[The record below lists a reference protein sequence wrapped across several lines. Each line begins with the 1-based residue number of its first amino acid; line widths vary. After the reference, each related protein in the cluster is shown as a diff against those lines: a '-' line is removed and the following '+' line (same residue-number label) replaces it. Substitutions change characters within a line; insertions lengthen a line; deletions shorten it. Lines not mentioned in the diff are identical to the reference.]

1 MIVVVFFLVDSLFII
16 NRLLGFTQSLTNQQ
30 QSTLGTMSAL
40 PPDDPLN
47 EGFNKLKGQSKSID
61 QRELEERIAR
71 FKGIDPAKFTV
82 PPITVYRTPDTRSD
96 IQKADDLMAALMNET
111 AIDIS
116 FESAGKTT
124 STSIEEI
131 EKRLQSLRGSCGN
144 DEKNR
149 KTTYYDSD
157 DEMDSDTECEVI
169 AKKLVEEA
177 KLPEIPDDISSS
189 KGKYS
194 GKSKQVASDDDNDE
208 VENSPWCVIC
218 NEDAVFVC
226 KDCDDDLYCLE
237 CYQ

>member
-1 MIVVVFFLVDSLFII
+1 MGKTDGFLMYE
-16 NRLLGFTQSLTNQQ
+16 R
-30 QSTLGTMSAL
+30 AL
-40 PPDDPLN
+40 PT
-47 EGFNKLKGQSKSID
+47 KLKV
-61 QRELEERIAR
+61 EERLR
-71 FKGIDPAKFTV
+71 HYEEF
-82 PPITVYRTPDTRSD
+82 
-96 IQKADDLMAALMNET
+96 IQKPDAKLLKKQSARCMDCGIPFCQSGCPLGNVIPEFNE
-111 AIDIS
+111 AVYQEHWEKAYQILIS
-116 FESAGKTT
+116 TNNFPEFTGRICPAPCESACVLGINDLPVT
-124 STSIEEI
+124 IEEI
-131 EKRLQSLRGSCGN
+131 EKRLQSLRGSCEN
-144 DEKNR
+144 DEKNL

-194 GKSKQVASDDDNDE
+194 GKSKQVASDDDDDE